1 MYKEHMCRDSSKT
14 NKQQQQKKNIQLYTF
29 YCKLNVSF
37 VTSVYMY
44 MYIMG

>member
-14 NKQQQQKKNIQLYTF
+14 NKQQQQKKNIQLYTL